1 MALVIRVLYSDFIC
15 LGTLP
20 STNAVVTTPLIEEQ
34 SPSKNPTISESI
46 EVQPTNETSSH
57 DSLNSTPSM
66 PTENTEQPTTSKKHV
81 GRESSSYW
89 NVDAIDL
96 EGVIKKIKVK
106 VREVSNL
113 PNGQHIIVD
122 FDEVGMAIGEGQGV
136 LARYCGILATDDN
149 LFSINFER
157 WSGKTGMP
165 NTYFLECFK
174 DILQTTEAIAQ
185 RYCKLTLGK
194 KWVAHRQSL
203 WNEFYDPTK
212 TKDQIICNVP
222 TGIDRTQW
230 AHFVTYRL
238 KPETMEICKKNRENR
253 KKQVIPHT
261 GGSKPISRRRH
272 EMLFDS
278 GQLPS
283 RGMLYIETHKR
294 KDGSFVNEV
303 AKAIASVRPKHSRRV
318 RCMGLGATPTNSFR
332 NTRMR
337 LSNLSIG
344 SSSTT
349 TSSTST
355 NQWEQKYMNLEG
367 ALKAYMIM
375 KEGKIPD
382 ELATFFDPQPQ
393 LALLIVAVR
402 FTCIVGSSSSSP
414 FPSFVHDTHQ
424 RPKVSL
430 PNEATKGR
438 TASHAN
444 TTPPPFKRP
453 SIAALQDAATASI
466 AATDPAGHHAKLSLL
481 FLAQGLLSFP
491 YLKSRCYLLL
501 GPPAT
506 MPITA
511 RAPPRVAAATGPTK
525 FGPTPRLS
533 P

>member
-1 MALVIRVLYSDFIC
+1 MPKVKRFRNLQKSSPQTES

-20 STNAVVTTPLIEEQ
+20 STNAAVTTPLIEEQ
-34 SPSKNPTISESI
+34 SPSTNPTMSESI

-57 DSLNSTPSM
+57 DSWNSTQSM

-96 EGVIKKIKVK
+96 QGVMKKIKVK

-113 PNGQHIIVD
+113 PHGQRIIVD
-122 FDEVGMAIGEGQGV
+122 FDEVGMAVGEGQGV
-136 LARYCGILATDDN
+136 LAGYCGILATDDN
-149 LFSINFER
+149 LFPINFER
-157 WSGKTGMP
+157 WSGKTGIP

-174 DILQTTEAIAQ
+174 EILQTTEAIAQ

-194 KWVAHRQSL
+194 KWAAHRQRL

-238 KPETMEICKKNRENR
+238 KPETMDICKKNRENR

-272 EMLFDS
+272 EMLLDS
-278 GQLPS
+278 GKLPS

-294 KDGSFVNEV
+294 KDGSFVNEA
-303 AKAIASVRPKHSRRV
+303 AKAIGEQIEVGLSQSTTDESQVSPHDVVGRVLGPEHSGRV
-318 RCMGLGATPTNSFR
+318 RCMGLGAAPTNSFR

-337 LSNLSIG
+337 LSDLSIG
-344 SSSTT
+344 SSSTA
-349 TSSTST
+349 TSSAST

-393 LALLIVAVR
+393 VR
-402 FTCIVGSSSSSP
+402 
-414 FPSFVHDTHQ
+414 
-424 RPKVSL
+424 
-430 PNEATKGR
+430 
-438 TASHAN
+438 
-444 TTPPPFKRP
+444 
-453 SIAALQDAATASI
+453 
-466 AATDPAGHHAKLSLL
+466 
-481 FLAQGLLSFP
+481 
-491 YLKSRCYLLL
+491 Y
-501 GPPAT
+501 
-506 MPITA
+506 
-511 RAPPRVAAATGPTK
+511 
-525 FGPTPRLS
+525 
-533 P
+533 